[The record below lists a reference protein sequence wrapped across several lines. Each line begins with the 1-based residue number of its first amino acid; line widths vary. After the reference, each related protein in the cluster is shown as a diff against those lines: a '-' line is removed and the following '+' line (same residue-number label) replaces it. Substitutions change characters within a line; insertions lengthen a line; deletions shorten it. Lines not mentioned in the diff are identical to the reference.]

1 MGMKFRINSYWK
13 KIVMYISLLIC
24 LEFLID
30 GQSEAFVHDVVL
42 TVVVGSFF
50 VLVTN
55 KINN

>member
-1 MGMKFRINSYWK
+1 MKFRINKYWK
-13 KIVMYISLLIC
+13 KFVMYILLLIC

-55 KINN
+55 KINK

>member
-1 MGMKFRINSYWK
+1 MKFRISKYWK
-13 KIVMYISLLIC
+13 KFG

-55 KINN
+55 KINS